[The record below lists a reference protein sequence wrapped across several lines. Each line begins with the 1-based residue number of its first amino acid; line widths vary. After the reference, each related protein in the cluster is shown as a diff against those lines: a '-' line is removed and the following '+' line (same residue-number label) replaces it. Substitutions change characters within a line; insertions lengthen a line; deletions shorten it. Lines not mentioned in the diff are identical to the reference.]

1 MESYIVPVGMTVIVL
16 VLIAIAGCVVSMM
29 FSSGMKRPELQ
40 AYTLDQEWTL
50 PPALYSATDIE
61 PMALPR
67 HFEPSDVEGGYASGK
82 W

>member
-1 MESYIVPVGMTVIVL
+1 MESYIVPIGMVVIIL
-16 VLIAIAGCVVSMM
+16 VLIAIAGCVLSML
-29 FSSGMKRPELQ
+29 FSSGMKRPTLQ
-40 AYTLDQEWTL
+40 PYTLDQEWTL
-50 PPALYSATDIE
+50 PAALYSATDIE